1 MSAGRICVRTVDVA
15 EPHESAATAARR
27 MSDRNVGTLV
37 VANARNEPVGM
48 LTDRDLTVRV
58 LARGRDPDATTVNS
72 VMTPDPEAVTEGT
85 PIEDA
90 LRVMRKGPYRRIPV
104 VDETGRLAGV
114 LSLDDILELFAEE
127 FGSIGKLLRQET
139 PATLASVE

>member
-1 MSAGRICVRTVDVA
+1 
-15 EPHESAATAARR
+15 

-37 VANARNEPVGM
+37 VVNPKGEPVGM

-58 LARGRDPDATTVNS
+58 LARGRDPETTTVHS

-104 VDETGRLAGV
+104 VDASGKLAGV
-114 LSLDDILELFAEE
+114 LSLDDILDLFAKE
-127 FGSIGKLLRQET
+127 FTSIGKLLRQET
-139 PATLASVE
+139 PGVLAEIE